1 MCQAFPLHPGSR
13 SCPQNVWADVSFGL
27 PSLQPFLMESAAA
40 RSAPEERLISKG
52 VSRPAIVQTFPDMN
66 VTFHPISAAGM
77 AEMPAKPKKGEHS
90 LW

>member
-1 MCQAFPLHPGSR
+1 
-13 SCPQNVWADVSFGL
+13 
-27 PSLQPFLMESAAA
+27 MESAAA